1 MKIKRLCATNI
12 REAMRQ
18 IRDELGPDA
27 VILSNQRT
35 SAGFEIVAAVDYDE
49 KLLQNLPQATP
60 AETAGLSRRTP
71 HPPETPEFGETP
83 AHAEAGRTTELPT
96 GTTPPPAPKLS
107 ATPRVVPSAE
117 RPAAPADKSRVVW
130 SQDPLLVEM
139 RHEIRVM
146 HGLLEQQLS
155 GLAWGNLA
163 RQQPHRA
170 DLLGQLMD
178 FGFSPDLCLRLADT
192 AGGETNPDQAWRL
205 ALETLGRGLTATQ
218 DDILNQ
224 GGIVALIGP
233 TGVGKTTT
241 VAKLAARYNLR
252 HGPRHVALITTDSYR
267 IGAYE
272 QLCTFGMIMDTPV
285 KLART
290 TQELQ
295 DAITAFSDKSL
306 ILIDTAG
313 MSQRDLCLSQ
323 QFALLNDG
331 APRIRSYLV
340 LAVNA
345 QYSVLRETAAAFANA
360 KRPLSGA
367 ILTKVDE
374 TTRMGAVL
382 SVIYE
387 KGLPLAYISNG
398 QRVPEDLQVARV
410 DALIRMGEE
419 FAGLYGETLAVGEA
433 PASDALALTFGRRL
447 VANAFC

>member
-1 MKIKRLCATNI
+1 MKIKRLCAANI

-49 KLLQNLPQATP
+49 KLLQSMPQSAQTETTGGLRRVPREPEAPVPTSAAIPTHRELTPPRESLADAAAAPKQAVAPRTAPTTERSTLP
-60 AETAGLSRRTP
+60 AE
-71 HPPETPEFGETP
+71 
-83 AHAEAGRTTELPT
+83 
-96 GTTPPPAPKLS
+96 
-107 ATPRVVPSAE
+107 
-117 RPAAPADKSRVVW
+117 KSRVVW

-146 HGLLEQQLS
+146 HSLLEQQLS
-155 GLAWGNLA
+155 GLAWGDLA

-170 DLLGQLMD
+170 DLLSQLMD
-178 FGFSPDLCLRLADT
+178 FGFSPDLCLSLADAA
-192 AGGETNPDQAWRL
+192 AGEPNPDQAWRL

-252 HGPRHVALITTDSYR
+252 HGPHHVALITTDSYR

-285 KLART
+285 KLVRT
-290 TQELQ
+290 AQELQ

-340 LAVNA
+340 MAANA
-345 QYSVLRETAAAFANA
+345 QYSVLREIAAAFANA
-360 KRPLSGA
+360 KNPLSGA

-382 SVIYE
+382 SVVYE

-398 QRVPEDLQVARV
+398 QRVPEDLQVARI
-410 DALIRMGEE
+410 DDLIRMGEE
-419 FAGLYGETLAVGEA
+419 FAGLYGEAAET
-433 PASDALALTFGRRL
+433 DALALTFGRRL

>member
-1 MKIKRLCATNI
+1 MKIKRLCAANI
-12 REAMRQ
+12 RDAMRQ

-49 KLLQNLPQATP
+49 KLLQHMPQSALTETAGVSRRVPGEPDGPVPGEIPAHRESARTAEPPASALTPLASKPSAVPRTASSAERATTP
-60 AETAGLSRRTP
+60 AEKA
-71 HPPETPEFGETP
+71 
-83 AHAEAGRTTELPT
+83 
-96 GTTPPPAPKLS
+96 
-107 ATPRVVPSAE
+107 
-117 RPAAPADKSRVVW
+117 RVVW

-146 HGLLEQQLS
+146 HSLLEQQLS
-155 GLAWGNLA
+155 GLAWGDLA

-170 DLLGQLMD
+170 DLLSQLMD
-178 FGFSPDLCLRLADT
+178 FGFSPDLCLRLAD
-192 AGGETNPDQAWRL
+192 AAASETNPDQAWRL

-285 KLART
+285 KLVRT
-290 TQELQ
+290 PQELQ
-295 DAITAFSDKSL
+295 DAITAFADKSL

-323 QFALLNDG
+323 QFALLNGG

-340 LAVNA
+340 MAANT

-360 KRPLSGA
+360 KKPLSGA

-382 SVIYE
+382 SVVHE
-387 KGLPLAYISNG
+387 KELPLAYISNG
-398 QRVPEDLQVARV
+398 QRVPEDLQVARI
-410 DALIRMGEE
+410 DDLIRMGEE
-419 FAGLYGETLAVGEA
+419 FAGLYGETAEN
-433 PASDALALTFGRRL
+433 DALALTFGRRL

>member
-1 MKIKRLCATNI
+1 MKIKRLCAANI
-12 REAMRQ
+12 REAMRK

-49 KLLQNLPQATP
+49 KLMQSIPQLSL
-60 AETAGLSRRTP
+60 AETTGSAPRWTP
-71 HPPETPEFGETP
+71 HEPEAPVPSAIPTRREP
-83 AHAEAGRTTELPT
+83 ARTAEPSVGQ
-96 GTTPPPAPKLS
+96 TPPSASKLS
-107 ATPRVVPSAE
+107 AALRTTPALTTE
-117 RPAAPADKSRVVW
+117 RTPAPADKSRVVW

-146 HGLLEQQLS
+146 HNLLEQQLS
-155 GLAWGNLA
+155 GLAWGDLA

-170 DLLGQLMD
+170 DLLSQLMD
-178 FGFSPDLCLRLADT
+178 FGFSPDLCLRLAD
-192 AGGETNPDQAWRL
+192 AAASEPNPDQAWRL
-205 ALETLGRGLTATQ
+205 ALETLGHGLAVTQ
-218 DDILNQ
+218 DDILSQ

-252 HGPRHVALITTDSYR
+252 HGPHHVALITTDSYR

-285 KLART
+285 KLVRT
-290 TQELQ
+290 AQELQ

-313 MSQRDLCLSQ
+313 MSQRDLRLSQ
-323 QFALLNDG
+323 QFALLNGSAG

-340 LAVNA
+340 LAANA
-345 QYSVLRETAAAFANA
+345 QYSVLRETAAAFANT
-360 KRPLSGA
+360 KNPLSGA

-382 SVIYE
+382 SVVHE
-387 KGLPLAYISNG
+387 KTLPLAYISNG
-398 QRVPEDLQVARV
+398 QRVPEDLQVARIDV
-410 DALIRMGEE
+410 LLRIGEE
-419 FAGLYGETLAVGEA
+419 FAGLYGEAAE
-433 PASDALALTFGRRL
+433 SDALALTFGHRL